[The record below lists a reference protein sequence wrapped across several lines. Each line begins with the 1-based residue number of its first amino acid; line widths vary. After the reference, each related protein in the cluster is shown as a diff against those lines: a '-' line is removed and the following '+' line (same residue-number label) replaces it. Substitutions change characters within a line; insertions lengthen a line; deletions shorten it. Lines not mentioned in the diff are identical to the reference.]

1 MSDWFEETLHEDISI
16 HLKMG
21 KVLFDSQTDH
31 QHLVIFEHETLG
43 RVMTLDG
50 VVQTT
55 EKDEFIYHE
64 MLTHLPIYA
73 HGAVRKVLIIGGG
86 DGGVLEEAL
95 KHPSVEKVTMVEI
108 DRGVVDLCTTYL
120 PSISNGA
127 FDDPR
132 TDLVIADGR
141 DFVANCEERY
151 DLVIVDSTDPIG
163 PGAVLFTETFYRDCR
178 SCLTDGGILVT
189 QNGVPFVQAEELTSS
204 VSFFRALFKDAT
216 CYLATI
222 PTYIGGPLAFG
233 WATGNTAL
241 RTTALS
247 DLKARFDAEPVE
259 TRYYTPEVH
268 QGAFALPPYVT
279 ELMS

>member
-1 MSDWFEETLHEDISI
+1 MSDWVEETLHDDLHIK
-16 HLKMG
+16 LKIDR
-21 KVLFDSQTDH
+21 VLFDSETEH
-31 QHLVIFEHETLG
+31 QHLVIFENETFG
-43 RVMTLDG
+43 RAMALDG
-50 VVQTT
+50 VMQTT

-73 HGAVRKVLIIGGG
+73 HGKVRKVLIIGGG
-86 DGGVLEEAL
+86 DGGMLEEAL

-108 DRGVVDLCTTYL
+108 DRSVVDLCTTHL

-127 FDDPR
+127 FEDPR

-151 DLVIVDSTDPIG
+151 DLVIIDSTDPIG

-178 SCLTDGGILVT
+178 GCLTDGGVLVT
-189 QNGVPFVQAEELTSS
+189 QNGVPFMQGDELTSS
-204 VSFFRALFKDAT
+204 VSFFRGLFKDAT

-222 PTYIGGPLAFG
+222 PTYVGGPMAFG
-233 WATGNTAL
+233 WATDNPDL
-241 RTTALS
+241 RQTPLP
-247 DLKARFDAEPVE
+247 DLKARFEAEPVE

-268 QGAFALPPYVT
+268 QGAFALPPYVA
-279 ELMS
+279 ELIR

>member
-1 MSDWFEETLHEDISI
+1 MSGWVEETLHEDL
-16 HLKMG
+16 HVKLKIDR
-21 KVLFDSQTDH
+21 VLFDSKTEH
-31 QHLVIFEHETLG
+31 QHLVIFENETFG
-43 RVMTLDG
+43 RAMALDG
-50 VVQTT
+50 VMQTT

-73 HGAVRKVLIIGGG
+73 HGAVKKVLIIGGG
-86 DGGVLEEAL
+86 DGGMLEEAL

-108 DRGVVDLCTTYL
+108 DRSVVDLCTRYL

-141 DFVANCEERY
+141 DFVANCEARY
-151 DLVIVDSTDPIG
+151 DLVIIDSTDPIG

-178 SCLTDGGILVT
+178 NCLAEGGILVT
-189 QNGVPFVQAEELTSS
+189 QNGVPFVQGEELTSS
-204 VSFFRALFKDAT
+204 VSFFRGLFADAT

-222 PTYIGGPLAFG
+222 PTYVGGPMAFG
-233 WATGNTAL
+233 WATDNTEL
-241 RTTALS
+241 RKITLAELQ
-247 DLKARFDAEPVE
+247 ARFEAEAVE

-268 QGAFALPPYVT
+268 RGAFALPPYISD
-279 ELMS
+279 LIR

>member
-1 MSDWFEETLHEDISI
+1 MSDWVEETLHEDLHIK
-16 HLKMG
+16 LKIDR
-21 KVLFDSQTDH
+21 VLFDSKTEH
-31 QHLVIFEHETLG
+31 QHLVIFENETFG
-43 RVMTLDG
+43 RAMALDG
-50 VVQTT
+50 VMQTT

-86 DGGVLEEAL
+86 DGGMLEEAL

-108 DRGVVDLCTTYL
+108 DRSVVDLCTTHL

-127 FDDPR
+127 FEDPR

-151 DLVIVDSTDPIG
+151 DLVIIDSTDPIG

-178 SCLTDGGILVT
+178 NCLTEGGILVT
-189 QNGVPFVQAEELTSS
+189 QNGVPFMQGEELTSS
-204 VSFFRALFKDAT
+204 VSFFRGLFKDAT

-222 PTYIGGPLAFG
+222 PTYVGGPMAFG
-233 WATGNTAL
+233 WATDNTDLRQTAL
-241 RTTALS
+241 AE
-247 DLKARFDAEPVE
+247 LKARFEAEPVE

-268 QGAFALPPYVT
+268 QGAFALPPYVS
-279 ELMS
+279 ELIR

>member
-1 MSDWFEETLHEDISI
+1 MSDWFEETLHDDTSI

-50 VVQTT
+50 VIQTT
-55 EKDEFIYHE
+55 ENDEFIYHE

-95 KHPSVEKVTMVEI
+95 KHSSIEKVTMVEI

-127 FDDPR
+127 FDNPR
-132 TDLVIADGR
+132 TELVIADGR

-178 SCLTDGGILVT
+178 NCLTDGGILVT

-204 VSFFRALFKDAT
+204 VSFFRALFKDAS

-233 WATGNTAL
+233 WATDNTAL

-247 DLKARFDAEPVE
+247 DLKARFDAAPVE

>member
-1 MSDWFEETLHEDISI
+1 MSGWVEETLHDDLHIK
-16 HLKMG
+16 LKIDR
-21 KVLFDSQTDH
+21 VLFDSKTEH
-31 QHLVIFEHETLG
+31 QHLVIFENETFG
-43 RVMTLDG
+43 RAMALDG
-50 VVQTT
+50 VMQTT

-73 HGAVRKVLIIGGG
+73 HGQVRKVLIIGGG
-86 DGGVLEEAL
+86 DGGMLEEAL

-108 DRGVVDLCTTYL
+108 DRSVVDLCTTHL

-127 FDDPR
+127 FGDPR

-141 DFVANCEERY
+141 DFVANCEDRY
-151 DLVIVDSTDPIG
+151 DLVIIDSTDPIG

-189 QNGVPFVQAEELTSS
+189 QNGVPFMQGDELTSS
-204 VSFFRALFKDAT
+204 VSFFRGLFKDAT

-222 PTYIGGPLAFG
+222 PTYVGGPMAFG
-233 WATGNTAL
+233 WATDNLDL
-241 RTTALS
+241 RQTGLAE
-247 DLKARFDAEPVE
+247 LKTRFESEPVE

-268 QGAFALPPYVT
+268 QGAFALPPYIA
-279 ELMS
+279 ELIR

>member
-1 MSDWFEETLHEDISI
+1 MSGWFEETLHEDISI

-31 QHLVIFEHETLG
+31 QHLMIFEHETLG
-43 RVMTLDG
+43 RIMTLDG

-95 KHPSVEKVTMVEI
+95 KHPSIEKVTMVEI
-108 DRGVVDLCTTYL
+108 DRGVVDLCTQYL

-141 DFVANCEERY
+141 DFVANCKERY

-163 PGAVLFTETFYRDCR
+163 PGAVLFTETFYRDCQ
-178 SCLTDGGILVT
+178 SCLTAGGILVT

-204 VSFFRALFKDAT
+204 VSFFRALFKDAS

-233 WATGNTAL
+233 WATDDIAL
-241 RTTALS
+241 RATALS
-247 DLKARFDAEPVE
+247 DLKARFDAAPVK
-259 TRYYTPEVH
+259 TRYYTPDVH

-279 ELMS
+279 ELMR

>member
-1 MSDWFEETLHEDISI
+1 MSDWVEETLHEDLHIK
-16 HLKMG
+16 LKIDR
-21 KVLFDSQTDH
+21 VLFDSKTEH
-31 QHLVIFEHETLG
+31 QHLVIFENETFG
-43 RVMTLDG
+43 RAMALDG
-50 VVQTT
+50 VMQTT

-86 DGGVLEEAL
+86 DGGMLEEAL

-108 DRGVVDLCTTYL
+108 DRSVVDLCTTHL

-127 FDDPR
+127 FEDPR

-151 DLVIVDSTDPIG
+151 DLVIIDSTDPIG

-178 SCLTDGGILVT
+178 NCLTEGGILVT
-189 QNGVPFVQAEELTSS
+189 QNGVPFMQGEELTSS
-204 VSFFRALFKDAT
+204 VSFFRGLFKDAT

-222 PTYIGGPLAFG
+222 PTYVGGPMAFG
-233 WATGNTAL
+233 WATDNTDLRQTAL
-241 RTTALS
+241 AE
-247 DLKARFDAEPVE
+247 LKARFEAEPVE

-268 QGAFALPPYVT
+268 QGAFALPPYVS
-279 ELMS
+279 ELIC

>member
-1 MSDWFEETLHEDISI
+1 MSDWVEETLHDDLHIK
-16 HLKMG
+16 LKIDR
-21 KVLFDSQTDH
+21 VLFDSKTEH
-31 QHLVIFEHETLG
+31 QHLVIFENETFG
-43 RVMTLDG
+43 RAMALDG
-50 VVQTT
+50 VMQTT

-73 HGAVRKVLIIGGG
+73 HGAVRKILIIGGG
-86 DGGVLEEAL
+86 DGGMLEEAL

-108 DRGVVDLCTTYL
+108 DRSVVDLCTTHL

-127 FDDPR
+127 FEDPK

-151 DLVIVDSTDPIG
+151 DLVIIDSTDPIG

-178 SCLTDGGILVT
+178 NCLTEGGILVT
-189 QNGVPFVQAEELTSS
+189 QNGVPFMQGEELTSS
-204 VSFFRALFKDAT
+204 VSFFRGLFKDAT

-222 PTYIGGPLAFG
+222 PTYVGGPMAFG
-233 WATGNTAL
+233 WATDNPDL
-241 RTTALS
+241 RQTPLS
-247 DLKARFDAEPVE
+247 DLKARFEAEPVE

-268 QGAFALPPYVT
+268 QGAFALPPYVAD
-279 ELMS
+279 LIR

>member
-1 MSDWFEETLHEDISI
+1 MSDWVEETLHDDLHIK
-16 HLKMG
+16 LKIDR
-21 KVLFDSQTDH
+21 VLFDSKTEH
-31 QHLVIFEHETLG
+31 QHLVIFENETFG
-43 RVMTLDG
+43 RAMALDG
-50 VVQTT
+50 VMQTT

-73 HGAVRKVLIIGGG
+73 HGAARKILIIGGG
-86 DGGVLEEAL
+86 DGGMLEEAL

-108 DRGVVDLCTTYL
+108 DRSVVDLCTTHL

-127 FDDPR
+127 FEDPR

-151 DLVIVDSTDPIG
+151 DLVIIDSTDPIG

-178 SCLTDGGILVT
+178 NCLTEGGILVT
-189 QNGVPFVQAEELTSS
+189 QNGVPFMQGEELTSS
-204 VSFFRALFKDAT
+204 VSFFRGLFKDAT

-222 PTYIGGPLAFG
+222 PTYVGGPMAFG
-233 WATGNTAL
+233 WATDNSDL
-241 RTTALS
+241 RLAPLS
-247 DLKARFDAEPVE
+247 DLKARFEAEPVE

-268 QGAFALPPYVT
+268 QGAFALPPYVAD
-279 ELMS
+279 LIR